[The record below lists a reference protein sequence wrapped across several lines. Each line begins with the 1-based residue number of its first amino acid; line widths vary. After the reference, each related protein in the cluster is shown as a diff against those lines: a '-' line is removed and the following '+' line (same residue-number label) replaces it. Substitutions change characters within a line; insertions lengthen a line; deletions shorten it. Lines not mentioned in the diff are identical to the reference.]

1 MSAKLVFFWIIGGAF
16 LFIATWIIINVQ
28 PGVIGV
34 SDTSVY
40 FAYLIAFILYI
51 LAGLAWIS
59 VAVATRHEI

>member
-16 LFIATWIIINVQ
+16 LFIATWIISNVQ
-28 PGVIGV
+28 PNVIGV
-34 SDTSVY
+34 SDMSVY

>member
-1 MSAKLVFFWIIGGAF
+1 MSAKLIVFWILGGAF
-16 LFIATWIIINVQ
+16 LFLATWIITNVQ

-34 SDTSVY
+34 SDASLL

-59 VAVATRHEI
+59 VAVVTKRGI